1 MGRKFAELIPTT
13 GRYVDGADKAMLAA
27 DPDAEKADERAAAM
41 RGPVALRLIGATL
54 QPRARFGPRWLVNC
68 RPMAGGEDIAIDF
81 AAAAKDGAPIEA
93 RMNMFGELHDSLDA
107 GEAWDPVI
115 LARVPG
121 VKGGNPFWTFLDCPP
136 ELVADP
142 VAPVFYADD
151 DEESEPEPVK
161 PKGPRLAK
169 ATARK

>member
-41 RGPVALRLIGATL
+41 RGPVALRLIGSSF
-54 QPRARFGPRWLVNC
+54 QPRARFGPRWLVTC
-68 RPMAGGEDIAIDF
+68 RPYAGGEDIAIDF
-81 AAAAKDGAPIEA
+81 AAADKSGTVPIEA
-93 RMNMFGELHDSLDA
+93 RMSMFAELRDSLDA

-121 VKGGNPFWTFLDCPP
+121 VKGGNPFWTFLDAPAD
-136 ELVADP
+136 LVVEP
-142 VAPVFYADD
+142 VAPVYLD
-151 DEESEPEPVK
+151 DEDEPEPWPVEV
-161 PKGPRLAK
+161 KGPRLVK